1 MALKSPIA
9 KILVRSLATTVV
21 FVILYGIYLAI
32 GRHPDIPMTLAAT
45 GAFYFAA
52 ALLMERFV
60 FPRLGL

>member
-9 KILVRSLATTVV
+9 RILIRSLATTVL
-21 FVILYGIYLAI
+21 FVVLYGIYLTI
-32 GRHPDIPMTLAAT
+32 GRQPDIPMTLAAT

-52 ALLMERFV
+52 SLVMERFV